1 MTVVTLQPTTRQ
13 WWLLY
18 AAAVVSFIPTFGYY
32 LVGEEGILVNSSLEM
47 WQRGDWLRLWFYGGD
62 ARHGVF
68 ANWLIIPMAGALGW
82 EYAPGITRAIMVGAT
97 AIGGLMTAGLAYRL
111 YQDKV
116 LAAMAAVLCVTFADV
131 LLYRGWLGYRDP
143 LLGMLVF
150 GAIASL
156 WMAVHSGRVAWL
168 IGTLVFSTCAFLTK
182 GIIAYVFVGAAVL
195 VFLVQR
201 DSRQLLLKPLPLVLA
216 MLTLCLPY
224 LWFHWMI
231 DDQAQGGRMASE
243 ISDKLVPLGLGAYV
257 WKLVA
262 YPLETM
268 VRTAPVS
275 LLVPWWLWRNRN
287 RSVNLN
293 HPAASAWLTDRSVVT
308 ALVIAG
314 LAFLPFW
321 LAPQSHFRYVLP
333 VLPLLG
339 LAFAVCAARQSE
351 PSRRVLWRWLWLA
364 VGAKFMITTV
374 LFPYY
379 QHRVR
384 GENYVLTARQVL
396 QRTAGFPLYSHDVS
410 AAGLSVTAYMN
421 IQRLPKPV
429 LTFAPAQW
437 DNAFVVSNVADD
449 KLGTVVARYP
459 LGANV
464 LYLHC
469 RGTACDTPAPR

>member
-1 MTVVTLQPTTRQ
+1 MTSTVVPPTARQ

-18 AAAVVSFIPTFGYY
+18 AAAVASFIPTFGYY
-32 LVGEEGILVNSSLEM
+32 LVGEEGILINSSLEM

-68 ANWLIIPMAGALGW
+68 ANWLIIPLAGVLGW
-82 EYAPGITRAIMVGAT
+82 EYAPGVTRVIMAGAT
-97 AIGGLMTAGLAYRL
+97 AISGLMVAGLAYRL

-116 LAAMAAVLCVTFADV
+116 LAVISAVLCVTFADV

-156 WMAVHSGRVAWL
+156 WMAVHSGCVGWL

-195 VFLVQR
+195 VFLCQR
-201 DSRQLLLKPLPLVLA
+201 DARQFLLKPLPLVLA
-216 MLTLCLPY
+216 VLTLCLPY

-231 DDQAQGGRMASE
+231 GDQTQGGRMASE
-243 ISDKLVPLGLGAYV
+243 IGDKLAPLGAGAYL
-257 WKLVA
+257 WKLAA
-262 YPLETM
+262 YPFETL

-275 LLVPWWLWRNRN
+275 MLVLWWLGWAWYRKT
-287 RSVNLN
+287 
-293 HPAASAWLTDRSVVT
+293 ACAWLTDRGVMT
-308 ALVIAG
+308 ALAIAG
-314 LAFLPFW
+314 VAFLPFW

-333 VLPLLG
+333 LLPLLA
-339 LAFAVCAARQSE
+339 LVFAVCAARQSE
-351 PSRRVLWRWLWLA
+351 QSRRVLWRWLWLA
-364 VGAKFMITTV
+364 VGLKCIIATA

-384 GENYVLTARQVL
+384 GENYALAARQVL
-396 QRTAGFPLYSHDVS
+396 QRTAGFPLYTHDVS

-437 DNAFVVSNVADD
+437 DNAYVVSNIADD
-449 KLGTVVARYP
+449 KLGKVVARYP
-459 LGANV
+459 LASNV

-469 RGTACDTPAPR
+469 RGTACDAPVPR